1 MSVKKQRS
9 RPKPKEKREPSEL
22 AKRLIKWRKEN
33 KLSQRQAA
41 KAMNDAEVPINSTT
55 LQQWEYGRH
64 APSPLAG
71 KIVTKFL
78 DEHPQITGVPE
89 YRNKTKLTAE
99 NLVEIRRRSKNGEKL
114 REIADSF
121 GLSESYISR
130 ILKGERR
137 PRVSV

>member
-1 MSVKKQRS
+1 MPVNKQRT

-33 KLSQRQAA
+33 NLSQRQAA
-41 KAMNDAEVPINSTT
+41 KAMNEAEVPINSTT

-64 APSPLAG
+64 APSPMAG

-89 YRNKTKLTAE
+89 HRNKTKLTAE
-99 NLVEIRRRSKNGEKL
+99 NLVEINRRSKKGEKL
-114 REIADSF
+114 QEIADSF

-130 ILKGERR
+130 IVKGERR

>member
-1 MSVKKQRS
+1 MPVQRT
-9 RPKPKEKREPSEL
+9 RQKREPSEL

-41 KAMNDAEVPINSTT
+41 KAMNEAEVPINSTT

-64 APSPLAG
+64 APSPLAA
-71 KIVTKFL
+71 KFVTKFL
-78 DEHPQITGVPE
+78 DEHPQITRVPE

-99 NLVEIRRRSKNGEKL
+99 DLVEISRRSKNGERL

-121 GLSESYISR
+121 RLSQSYISR

-137 PRVSV
+137 PRVGA